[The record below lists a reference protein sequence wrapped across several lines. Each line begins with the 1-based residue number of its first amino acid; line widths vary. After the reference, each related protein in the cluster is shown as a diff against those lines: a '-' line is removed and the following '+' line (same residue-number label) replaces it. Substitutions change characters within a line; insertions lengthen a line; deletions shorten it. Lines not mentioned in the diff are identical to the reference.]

1 MGHENGIDRFAGI
14 ELTEIASGLQFPEG
28 PVALSDGSVLV
39 VEIQG
44 RCLTRIGPDGARETV
59 AEFAGAPNGAAIGP
73 DGAVYL
79 CDNGGYF
86 DYDDT
91 SGVNVPSSGA
101 SGWRKGSIQRVDL
114 ATGETE
120 ELYTEADGHRLL
132 APNDLVFDAHGGFWF
147 SDHGVHAHD
156 TDVGAAVLYARADG
170 STIRGVISGLDATNG
185 VGLSPDGTRLYVV
198 ETYRGR
204 VLAWDVTGPGEVADP
219 GDPQVMHDAGGTA
232 MFDSLAVDADGSVCV
247 ATLLTGG
254 VSVVSPEGSVEF
266 LATGDPLTTNICF
279 GGDDLRTAWIT
290 SSGTG
295 RLLRC
300 RWPVPGLRLAHAG

>member
-14 ELTEIASGLQFPEG
+14 ELTEIASGLQVPEG

-44 RCLTRIGPDGARETV
+44 RCLTRIGPDGDRETV
-59 AEFAGAPNGAAIGP
+59 AEFVGAPNGAAIGP
-73 DGAVYL
+73 GGAVYL

-114 ATGETE
+114 ATGVTE

-170 STIRGVISGLDATNG
+170 STISGVIGGLDATNG
-185 VGLSPDGTRLYVV
+185 VGLSPDGTRALRRRDLPGPRPVGRDRPR
-198 ETYRGR
+198 RGGR
-204 VLAWDVTGPGEVADP
+204 R
-219 GDPQVMHDAGGTA
+219 QSAGRA
-232 MFDSLAVDADGSVCV
+232 
-247 ATLLTGG
+247 
-254 VSVVSPEGSVEF
+254 
-266 LATGDPLTTNICF
+266 
-279 GGDDLRTAWIT
+279 
-290 SSGTG
+290 
-295 RLLRC
+295 RC
-300 RWPVPGLRLAHAG
+300 RRHRDV